1 MSQPYPKNLIFD
13 FGGVLID
20 WNPHYLYDS
29 YFGDRAKTDWFL
41 ANICTMEWNGQVDAG
56 KPMAEATAELVAKFP
71 EWKKEIEMYFGRW
84 IEMIGEAIPGMYEL
98 LLELKARGHRLFGL
112 SNWSAETFVQI
123 KEDFPALKLLEG
135 MVVSGYV
142 KCLKPSPEIYQLL
155 LDRYSLKASDCV
167 FIDDNAANVAGAEAV
182 GIRGIRFTGASDLRK
197 QLL

>member
-1 MSQPYPKNLIFD
+1 MNLIFD

-20 WNPHYLYDS
+20 WDPHYLYDS

-71 EWKKEIEMYFGRW
+71 EWKNEIEMYFGRW

-155 LDRYSLKASDCV
+155 LDRYSLKASDCI

-182 GIRGIRFTGASDLRK
+182 GIRSIRFTGASDLRR

>member
-1 MSQPYPKNLIFD
+1 MNKLHPANLIFD

-20 WNPHYLYDS
+20 WNPHYVYDP
-29 YFGDRAKTDWFL
+29 YFGDRAKADWFL
-41 ANICTMEWNGQVDAG
+41 TNICTMEWNGEVDAG
-56 KPMAEATAELVAKFP
+56 KPMAEATAELVARFP

-84 IEMIGEAIPGMYEL
+84 IEMIGKAIPGMYEL

-123 KEDFPALKLLEG
+123 KEDFPALKLLDG

-142 KCLKPSPEIYQLL
+142 KCLKPSPEIYRIL
-155 LDRYSLKASDCV
+155 LDRYSLQASDCV

-182 GIRGIRFTGASDLRK
+182 GIRGILFTGASDLRR

>member
-1 MSQPYPKNLIFD
+1 MNKLHPANLIFD

-20 WNPHYLYDS
+20 WNPHYVYDP
-29 YFGDRAKTDWFL
+29 YFGDRAKADWFL
-41 ANICTMEWNGQVDAG
+41 TNICTMEWNGEVDAG
-56 KPMAEATAELVAKFP
+56 KPMAEATAELVARFP

-84 IEMIGEAIPGMYEL
+84 IEMIGKAIPGMYEL

-123 KEDFPALKLLEG
+123 KEDFPALKLLDG

-142 KCLKPSPEIYQLL
+142 KCLKPSPEIYRIL
-155 LDRYSLKASDCV
+155 LDRYSLQASDCV
-167 FIDDNAANVAGAEAV
+167 FIDDNAANIAGAEAV
-182 GIRGIRFTGASDLRK
+182 GIHGIRFTGASDLRR

>member
-1 MSQPYPKNLIFD
+1 MNLIFD

-155 LDRYSLKASDCV
+155 LDRYSLKASDCI

-182 GIRGIRFTGASDLRK
+182 GIRSIRFTGASDLRK

>member
-1 MSQPYPKNLIFD
+1 MNLIFD

-41 ANICTMEWNGQVDAG
+41 ANICTMDWNGQVDAG

-167 FIDDNAANVAGAEAV
+167 FIDDNAANVAAANSL
-182 GIRGIRFTGASDLRK
+182 GIRGILFTGASDLRK

>member
-1 MSQPYPKNLIFD
+1 MNLIFD

-20 WNPHYLYDS
+20 WNPHYLYDP

-56 KPMAEATAELVAKFP
+56 KPMAEATAELVARFP

-84 IEMIGEAIPGMYEL
+84 IEMIGDAIPGMYEL
-98 LLELKARGHRLFGL
+98 LLELKSRGHRLFGL

-123 KEDFPALKLLEG
+123 KEDFPSLKLLEG

-142 KCLKPSPEIYQLL
+142 NLLKPSPEIYQLL
-155 LDRYSLKASDCV
+155 LDRYSLNASDCI

-182 GIRGIRFTGASDLRK
+182 GIHGILFTGSSDLRK

>member
-1 MSQPYPKNLIFD
+1 MNLIFD

-182 GIRGIRFTGASDLRK
+182 GIRGIRFTGASDLRR
-197 QLL
+197 LLL

>member
-155 LDRYSLKASDCV
+155 LDRYSLKASDCI

-182 GIRGIRFTGASDLRK
+182 GIHGIRFTGASDLRK

>member
-1 MSQPYPKNLIFD
+1 VNLIFD

-182 GIRGIRFTGASDLRK
+182 GIRGIRFTGASDLRR
-197 QLL
+197 LLL

>member
-1 MSQPYPKNLIFD
+1 MNKLHPANLIFD

-20 WNPHYLYDS
+20 WNPHYVYDP
-29 YFGDRAKTDWFL
+29 YFGDRAKADWFL
-41 ANICTMEWNGQVDAG
+41 ANICTMEWNGEVDAG
-56 KPMAEATAELVAKFP
+56 KPMAEATAELVARFP

-84 IEMIGEAIPGMYEL
+84 IEMIGKAIPGMYEL

-123 KEDFPALKLLEG
+123 KEDFPALKLLDG

-142 KCLKPSPEIYQLL
+142 KCLKPSPEIYRIL
-155 LDRYSLKASDCV
+155 LDRYSLQASDCV

-182 GIRGIRFTGASDLRK
+182 GIRGILFTGASDLRR

>member
-1 MSQPYPKNLIFD
+1 MNQPHPKNLIFD

-41 ANICTMEWNGQVDAG
+41 ANICTMKWNEQVDAG

-84 IEMIGEAIPGMYEL
+84 IEMIGDAIPGMYEL
-98 LLELKARGHRLFGL
+98 LLELKASGHRLFGL

-155 LDRYSLKASDCV
+155 LDRYSLKVSDCV

-182 GIRGIRFTGASDLRK
+182 GIHGILFTGASDLRR

>member
-1 MSQPYPKNLIFD
+1 MNLIFD

-41 ANICTMEWNGQVDAG
+41 ANICTMKWNEQVDAG

-155 LDRYSLKASDCV
+155 LDRYSLKASDCI

-182 GIRGIRFTGASDLRK
+182 GIRSIRFTGASDLRR
-197 QLL
+197 LLL

>member
-1 MSQPYPKNLIFD
+1 MNLIFD

-29 YFGDRAKTDWFL
+29 YFGDRARTDWFL
-41 ANICTMEWNGQVDAG
+41 ANICTMKWNEQVDAG
-56 KPMAEATAELVAKFP
+56 KPMAEATAELAAKFP

-182 GIRGIRFTGASDLRK
+182 GIRGIRFTGASDLRR

>member
-155 LDRYSLKASDCV
+155 LDRYSLKASDCI
-167 FIDDNAANVAGAEAV
+167 FIDDNAANVAAANSL
-182 GIRGIRFTGASDLRK
+182 GIRGILFTGASDLRK

>member
-1 MSQPYPKNLIFD
+1 MNLIFD

-29 YFGDRAKTDWFL
+29 YFGDRARTDWFL
-41 ANICTMEWNGQVDAG
+41 ANICTMKWNEQVDAG

-182 GIRGIRFTGASDLRK
+182 GIRGIRFTGASDLRR

>member
-1 MSQPYPKNLIFD
+1 MNLIFD

-41 ANICTMEWNGQVDAG
+41 ANICTMKWNEQVDAG

-182 GIRGIRFTGASDLRK
+182 GIRGIRFTGASDLRR

>member
-1 MSQPYPKNLIFD
+1 MNLIFD

-29 YFGDRAKTDWFL
+29 YFGDRARTDWFL
-41 ANICTMEWNGQVDAG
+41 ANICTMKWNEQVDAG
-56 KPMAEATAELVAKFP
+56 KPMAEATAELVARFP

-182 GIRGIRFTGASDLRK
+182 GIRGIRFTSASDLRR

>member
-1 MSQPYPKNLIFD
+1 MNLIFD

-41 ANICTMEWNGQVDAG
+41 ANICTMKWNEQVDAG

-167 FIDDNAANVAGAEAV
+167 FIDDNAANVTGAEAV
-182 GIRGIRFTGASDLRK
+182 GIHGILFTGASDLRR
-197 QLL
+197 LLL

>member
-1 MSQPYPKNLIFD
+1 MNLIFD

-41 ANICTMEWNGQVDAG
+41 ANICTMKWNEQVDAG

-155 LDRYSLKASDCV
+155 LDRYSLKASDCI
-167 FIDDNAANVAGAEAV
+167 FIDDNAANVTGAEAV
-182 GIRGIRFTGASDLRK
+182 GIRGILFTGASDLRK

>member
-1 MSQPYPKNLIFD
+1 MNKLHPANLIFD

-20 WNPHYLYDS
+20 WNPHYVYDP
-29 YFGDRAKTDWFL
+29 YFGDRAKADWFL
-41 ANICTMEWNGQVDAG
+41 TNICTMEWNGEVDAG
-56 KPMAEATAELVAKFP
+56 KPMAEATAELVARFP

-98 LLELKARGHRLFGL
+98 LVELKARGHRLFGL

-123 KEDFPALKLLEG
+123 KEDFPALKLLDG

-142 KCLKPSPEIYQLL
+142 KCLKPSPEIYRIL
-155 LDRYSLKASDCV
+155 LDRYSLQASDCV

-182 GIRGIRFTGASDLRK
+182 GIRGILFTGASDLRK
-197 QLL
+197 LLL

>member
-1 MSQPYPKNLIFD
+1 MNLIFD

-182 GIRGIRFTGASDLRK
+182 GIRSIRFTGASDLRK

>member
-1 MSQPYPKNLIFD
+1 MNLIFD

-41 ANICTMEWNGQVDAG
+41 ANICTMKWNEQVDAG

-182 GIRGIRFTGASDLRK
+182 GIRGILFTGASDLRR
-197 QLL
+197 LLL

>member
-1 MSQPYPKNLIFD
+1 MNKLHPANLIFD

-20 WNPHYLYDS
+20 WDPHYVYDP
-29 YFGDRAKTDWFL
+29 YFGDRAKADWFL
-41 ANICTMEWNGQVDAG
+41 TNICTMEWNGEVDAG
-56 KPMAEATAELVAKFP
+56 KPMAEATAELVARFP

-84 IEMIGEAIPGMYEL
+84 IEMIGKAIPGMYEL

-123 KEDFPALKLLEG
+123 KEDFPALKLLDG

-142 KCLKPSPEIYQLL
+142 KCLKPSPEIYRIL
-155 LDRYSLKASDCV
+155 LDRYSLQASNCV

-182 GIRGIRFTGASDLRK
+182 GIRGILFTGASDLRK
-197 QLL
+197 LLL

>member
-1 MSQPYPKNLIFD
+1 MNLIFD

-41 ANICTMEWNGQVDAG
+41 ANICTMKWNEQVDAG

-142 KCLKPSPEIYQLL
+142 KCLKPSPEIYHLL

-182 GIRGIRFTGASDLRK
+182 GIRGIRFTGASDLRR

>member
-1 MSQPYPKNLIFD
+1 MNLIFD

-29 YFGDRAKTDWFL
+29 YFGDRARTDWFL
-41 ANICTMEWNGQVDAG
+41 ANICTMKWNEQVDAG

-155 LDRYSLKASDCV
+155 LDRYSLKASDCI

-182 GIRGIRFTGASDLRK
+182 GIRGILFTGASDLRR
-197 QLL
+197 LLL

>member
-1 MSQPYPKNLIFD
+1 MNLIFD

-20 WNPHYLYDS
+20 WNPHYVYDP

-41 ANICTMEWNGQVDAG
+41 ANICTMKWNEQVDAG

-182 GIRGIRFTGASDLRK
+182 GIRGIRFTGASDLRR

>member
-1 MSQPYPKNLIFD
+1 MNLIFD

-155 LDRYSLKASDCV
+155 LDRYSLKASDCI
-167 FIDDNAANVAGAEAV
+167 FIDDNAANVTGAEAV
-182 GIRGIRFTGASDLRK
+182 GIRGILFTGASDLRK

>member
-1 MSQPYPKNLIFD
+1 MNLIFD

-112 SNWSAETFVQI
+112 SNWSAETFDGFI
-123 KEDFPALKLLEG
+123 KGKYPSLDLLEG
-135 MVVSGYV
+135 MVISGYEGFG
-142 KCLKPSPEIYQLL
+142 KPDPGIFRLL
-155 LDRYSLKASDCV
+155 LERYSLQAADCA
-167 FIDDNAANVAGAEAV
+167 FIDDNAANVAAANSL
-182 GIRGIRFTGASDLRK
+182 GIRGILFTGASDLRR
-197 QLL
+197 LLL

>member
-1 MSQPYPKNLIFD
+1 MNLIFD

-167 FIDDNAANVAGAEAV
+167 FTDDNAANVAAANSL
-182 GIRGIRFTGASDLRK
+182 GIRGILFTGASDLRK

>member
-1 MSQPYPKNLIFD
+1 MNLIFD

-20 WNPHYLYDS
+20 WNPHYLYDP
-29 YFGDRAKTDWFL
+29 YFGDRDKTDWFL

-167 FIDDNAANVAGAEAV
+167 FIDDNAANVAAANSL
-182 GIRGIRFTGASDLRK
+182 GIRGILFTGASDLRK

>member
-1 MSQPYPKNLIFD
+1 MNLVFD

-41 ANICTMEWNGQVDAG
+41 ANICTMKWNEQVDAG

-142 KCLKPSPEIYQLL
+142 KCLKPSPEIYQLV
-155 LDRYSLKASDCV
+155 LDRYSLKASDCI

-182 GIRGIRFTGASDLRK
+182 GIRGIRFTGASELRR

>member
-1 MSQPYPKNLIFD
+1 MNLIFD

-41 ANICTMEWNGQVDAG
+41 ANICTMKWNEQVDAG

-84 IEMIGEAIPGMYEL
+84 IEMIGEAIPGMFEL

-182 GIRGIRFTGASDLRK
+182 GIRGILFTGASDLRR
-197 QLL
+197 LLL

>member
-1 MSQPYPKNLIFD
+1 MNLIFD

-41 ANICTMEWNGQVDAG
+41 ANICTMKWNEQVDAG

-182 GIRGIRFTGASDLRK
+182 GIRGIRFTGASELRR
-197 QLL
+197 LLL

>member
-1 MSQPYPKNLIFD
+1 MNLIFD

-41 ANICTMEWNGQVDAG
+41 ANICTMKWNEQVDAG

>member
-1 MSQPYPKNLIFD
+1 MNKLYPANLIFD

-20 WNPHYLYDS
+20 WNPHYVYDP
-29 YFGDRAKTDWFL
+29 YFGDRAKADWFL
-41 ANICTMEWNGQVDAG
+41 TNICTMEWNGEVDAG
-56 KPMAEATAELVAKFP
+56 KPMAEATAELVARFP

-84 IEMIGEAIPGMYEL
+84 IEMIGKAIPGMYEL

-123 KEDFPALKLLEG
+123 KEDFPALKLLDG

-142 KCLKPSPEIYQLL
+142 KCLKPSPEIYRIL
-155 LDRYSLKASDCV
+155 LDRYSLQASDCV

-182 GIRGIRFTGASDLRK
+182 GIRGILFTGASDLRR

>member
-1 MSQPYPKNLIFD
+1 MNKLHPANLIFD

-20 WNPHYLYDS
+20 WNPHYVYDP
-29 YFGDRAKTDWFL
+29 YFGDRAKADWFL
-41 ANICTMEWNGQVDAG
+41 TNICTMEWNGEVDAG
-56 KPMAEATAELVAKFP
+56 KPMAEATAELVARFP

-84 IEMIGEAIPGMYEL
+84 IEMIGKAIPGMYEL

-123 KEDFPALKLLEG
+123 KEDFPALKLLDG

-142 KCLKPSPEIYQLL
+142 KCLKPSPEIYRLL

-167 FIDDNAANVAGAEAV
+167 FIDDNAANIAGAEAV
-182 GIRGIRFTGASDLRK
+182 GIHGILFTGPSDLRR